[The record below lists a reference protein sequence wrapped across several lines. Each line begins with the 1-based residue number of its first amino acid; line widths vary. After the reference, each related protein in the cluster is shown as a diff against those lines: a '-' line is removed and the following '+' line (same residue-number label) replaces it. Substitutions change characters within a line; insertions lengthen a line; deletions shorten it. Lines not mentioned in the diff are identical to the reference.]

1 MELFHYITVLC
12 ISEQEAKAFA
22 GAGVKFKEVIRAISG
37 ESSVTFEVG
46 EQDPRWNR
54 IVTLLKSLEGNDRLS
69 KENRVRDLSMTTPT
83 MEAALRS
90 AGESVATFNA
100 FKASMD
106 ARKWRNGYSGQSVDE
121 LLSLEGKYRD
131 SLLLL
136 GLTCSLL
143 MAYLVPSEPRMAT
156 QAVVSVGIRVSLLI
170 ARTSGSN
177 LLSRYPR
184 DLLTFQPCLEY
195 CQRPC
200 RNPNPL
206 CPTARRTD
214 HSNQLRYL

>member
-131 SLLLL
+131 FTIAL
-136 GLTCSLL
+136 GTD
-143 MAYLVPSEPRMAT
+143 VFFT
-156 QAVVSVGIRVSLLI
+156 DG
-170 ARTSGSN
+170 
-177 LLSRYPR
+177 LSRA
-184 DLLTFQPCLEY
+184 
-195 CQRPC
+195 QRTAYGYAGC
-200 RNPNPL
+200 RVGWHSGESVDRADIRIESAVQVSARPSYF
-206 CPTARRTD
+206 PT
-214 HSNQLRYL
+214 LP

>member
-1 MELFHYITVLC
+1 
-12 ISEQEAKAFA
+12 
-22 GAGVKFKEVIRAISG
+22 
-37 ESSVTFEVG
+37 
-46 EQDPRWNR
+46 
-54 IVTLLKSLEGNDRLS
+54 
-69 KENRVRDLSMTTPT
+69 
-83 MEAALRS
+83 
-90 AGESVATFNA
+90 
-100 FKASMD
+100 MD
-106 ARKWRNGYSGQSVDE
+106 APKWLNGYSGQSVDE

-214 HSNQLRYL
+214 RSNQLRYL

>member
-12 ISEQEAKAFA
+12 ISEQEAQAFA

-90 AGESVATFNA
+90 AGENIAAFNA
-100 FKASMD
+100 FKESMD
-106 ARKWRNGYSGQSVDE
+106 APNG
-121 LLSLEGKYRD
+121 
-131 SLLLL
+131 
-136 GLTCSLL
+136 
-143 MAYLVPSEPRMAT
+143 
-156 QAVVSVGIRVSLLI
+156 
-170 ARTSGSN
+170 
-177 LLSRYPR
+177 
-184 DLLTFQPCLEY
+184 
-195 CQRPC
+195 
-200 RNPNPL
+200 
-206 CPTARRTD
+206 
-214 HSNQLRYL
+214 

>member
-12 ISEQEAKAFA
+12 ISEQEAQAFA

-90 AGESVATFNA
+90 TGES
-100 FKASMD
+100 M
-106 ARKWRNGYSGQSVDE
+106 
-121 LLSLEGKYRD
+121 
-131 SLLLL
+131 
-136 GLTCSLL
+136 
-143 MAYLVPSEPRMAT
+143 
-156 QAVVSVGIRVSLLI
+156 
-170 ARTSGSN
+170 
-177 LLSRYPR
+177 
-184 DLLTFQPCLEY
+184 QP
-195 CQRPC
+195 QR
-200 RNPNPL
+200 L
-206 CPTARRTD
+206 
-214 HSNQLRYL
+214 